1 VYPGGVRMIHGELE
15 YLGGVRV
22 SQVSLYTHA
31 AGESDSC

>member
-1 VYPGGVRMIHGELE
+1 VYPGGVRVIHGELV

-22 SQVSLYTHA
+22 SQVSLNTH